1 MGAPLPTGQVSLRP
15 ASPCPCSTA
24 SPDPPD
30 RGGAAGFARWG
41 GIQPRLRIIRAVFAA
56 LTDPAGFTAHRPGPP
71 ERAHS
76 ATLPGGIPATGRRD
90 QDPMCAVLEELGLA
104 ELITTIAELDHD
116 RSRGVMAARFTRSD
130 HCWDTN
136 PLES

>member
-1 MGAPLPTGQVSLRP
+1 MGAPLPAGQVSLRP

-71 ERAHS
+71 ERAHPPRFLGS
-76 ATLPGGIPATGRRD
+76 RHRRRGQPGAPD
-90 QDPMCAVLEELGLA
+90 
-104 ELITTIAELDHD
+104 
-116 RSRGVMAARFTRSD
+116 
-130 HCWDTN
+130 
-136 PLES
+136 